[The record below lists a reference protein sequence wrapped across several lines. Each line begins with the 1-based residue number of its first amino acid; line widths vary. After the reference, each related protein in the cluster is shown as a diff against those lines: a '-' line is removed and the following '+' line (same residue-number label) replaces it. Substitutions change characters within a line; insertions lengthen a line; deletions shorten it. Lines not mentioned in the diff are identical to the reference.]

1 MKRKVIILILI
12 SMLLGLLSGCKTKKA
27 TIVTTV
33 YPVKYIV
40 EQLAG
45 NRVNVECISTDEFI
59 QRATLKSGYEKIFE
73 DTALFLYI
81 GELEPYLK
89 IYEEHIQSYD
99 FNIINLAALSAI
111 DEFKRFIL
119 TTAPNG
125 STVVTESKYYDS
137 ALFDMVDTYKKD
149 PFIWIDPI
157 AASSMAAT
165 IKEWLQNYYPEE
177 SLSIENNFKNLQA
190 QLVRLDSEYQMLKQY
205 TDKKMVTVACT
216 FGNWQKTYGIEVYPL
231 ILSEYGVLPD
241 ARQLEFIKNEIKK
254 NDVKYIVYD
263 DTLPEDMQELYR
275 QVREELDLTPINLSS
290 LTILSEKNVESNMD
304 YMTIMYQNLK
314 ALTDAFGGE
323 E

>member
-12 SMLLGLLSGCKTKKA
+12 SMLLGMLSGCNTKKA

-45 NRVNVECISTDEFI
+45 NRVTVECISDDEFI
-59 QRATLKSGYEKIFE
+59 QRATLKSGYDKIFE

-111 DEFKRFIL
+111 DEFKRYTL
-119 TTAPNG
+119 STTPSG
-125 STVVTESKYYDS
+125 QTVVTESKYYDS
-137 ALFDMVDTYKKD
+137 SLFDMVDTYKKD

-165 IKEWLQNYYPEE
+165 IKDWLQNYYPEE

-190 QLVRLDSEYQMLKQY
+190 QLVRLDSEYQELKSMP
-205 TDKKMVTVACT
+205 DKKMVTVACT

-231 ILSEYGVLPD
+231 VLSEYGVLPD
-241 ARQLEFIKNEIKK
+241 EEQLNFIKEEIKK
-254 NDVKYIVYD
+254 NNVKYIVCD

-275 QVREELDLTPINLSS
+275 SVRDELKLTPLNLSS
-290 LTILSEKNVESNMD
+290 LTKQSEMNEESNMD

-314 ALTDAFGGE
+314 ALTDAFAGE
-323 E
+323 